1 MVHFKDRYRIFYSE
15 RDSDFLDFVIQALD
29 HGIQSIETAFKT
41 RVDILF
47 LNVILCPSRT
57 VFDQF
62 VQLFTRVPTDRR
74 RIGQPQSHDIY
85 ILSPKCYK
93 NDAPSYGRGEP
104 PFYDEQEFKHNL
116 VHELV
121 HVWEEL
127 SSPRQA
133 MDIRPGWFSE
143 GLAMYISESYT
154 ERKFKVRLKD
164 DYEKGTVPLP
174 EEMTGEKAYTWG
186 CVLFEFLIRRFGA
199 QKILSV
205 ITDTCE
211 EDIISLLD
219 SDSESMRK
227 EFIEFAKGRIDNND
241 AARR

>member
-1 MVHFKDRYRIFYSE
+1 
-15 RDSDFLDFVIQALD
+15 
-29 HGIQSIETAFKT
+29 
-41 RVDILF
+41 
-47 LNVILCPSRT
+47 
-57 VFDQF
+57 
-62 VQLFTRVPTDRR
+62 
-74 RIGQPQSHDIY
+74 
-85 ILSPKCYK
+85 
-93 NDAPSYGRGEP
+93 
-104 PFYDEQEFKHNL
+104 
-116 VHELV
+116 
-121 HVWEEL
+121 
-127 SSPRQA
+127 